1 MSKHM
6 WKEWK
11 PTWNPKRS
19 GIWAPYL
26 TSKMEFTNTRGPSF
40 VTSPWFIPQVHPTDT
55 GLIQMLD
62 GSEWKI
68 RWTWLKMDDSWWLGI
83 GDDWDTPFWET
94 LWNSSVCEKTHPPGI
109 QISPLGASNRSWS
122 HPLRA
127 IFSLLASPQTQGR
140 FPLKMPRRGGYKG
153 DPKKSNTKME
163 VATQL
168 QWHSMAVNGIHSM
181 WHWIETL
188 TLWPPWPSGF
198 HPKTAAMIL
207 SKGFRHISTWAQRHL
222 LHGDH
227 VINST
232 ANAK

>member
-1 MSKHM
+1 
-6 WKEWK
+6 
-11 PTWNPKRS
+11 
-19 GIWAPYL
+19 
-26 TSKMEFTNTRGPSF
+26 
-40 VTSPWFIPQVHPTDT
+40 VHPTDT

-83 GDDWDTPFWET
+83 AGYPILGNTMKQFCMWKNPPTWDTNFTIGSLQSQLKPPLARNLFLAGITSDPGPFPT
-94 LWNSSVCEKTHPPGI
+94 EK
-109 QISPLGASNRSWS
+109 
-122 HPLRA
+122 
-127 IFSLLASPQTQGR
+127 
-140 FPLKMPRRGGYKG
+140 PRRGGYKG

-207 SKGFRHISTWAQRHL
+207 NKGFRHISTWAQRHL